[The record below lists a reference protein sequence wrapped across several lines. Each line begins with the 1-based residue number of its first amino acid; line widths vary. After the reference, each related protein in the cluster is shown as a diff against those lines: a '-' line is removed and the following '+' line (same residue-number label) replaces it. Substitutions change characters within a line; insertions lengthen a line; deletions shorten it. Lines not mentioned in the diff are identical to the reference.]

1 MALATFENSEDER
14 KFEWKV
20 ISALPRA
27 SSPFDLWR
35 LAVVALIRFVKPEM
49 FNHAATRKNSVGK

>member
-1 MALATFENSEDER
+1 VALATFENSEDER

-35 LAVVALIRFVKPEM
+35 LAIVA
-49 FNHAATRKNSVGK
+49 